1 MHRGDRVFLPQM
13 GGNCVKANCRKD
25 PVGSANLLSVTVAQS
40 VAGREGCPRVEKL
53 EEGKT
58 STEKQ
63 VTTSQPQE
71 GDEVAG
77 P

>member
-1 MHRGDRVFLPQM
+1 M
-13 GGNCVKANCRKD
+13 GSR
-25 PVGSANLLSVTVAQS
+25 NLLSVTVAKS
-40 VAGREGCPRVEKL
+40 VAGREGCPHVEEL

-63 VTTSQPQE
+63 VTTSQPQK